1 MSEEI
6 KLSQK
11 SPKFKVGYKVRII
24 RNKNVFSKCYTKSWL
39 KEIFVI
45 DSVWNTTPWTYKT
58 KDLNGET
65 IIGSF
70 YEKESLL
77 REL

>member
-1 MSEEI
+1 M
-6 KLSQK
+6 LH
-11 SPKFKVGYKVRII
+11 
-24 RNKNVFSKCYTKSWL
+24 TKSWL